1 MPVDLRKL
9 ASCETTTCS
18 SLVRWQSNSS
28 MSVPRSTALRE
39 PTNRRHVVRYHC
51 STKGQWGH
59 DKGRQQWWN
68 KMRHIHVTENHR
80 AVKRW
85 ISCTLSA
92 EVGCGHKLITTELR
106 WHTLTTITCTGTSYV
121 SHRRSAVKET
131 FFTLTK
137 GSTHC
142 LKAAMVF
149 SRFSPA
155 PAKTKSKQYE
165 QHAVFSL
172 HLCYRG
178 NIALAAGKGPDATS
192 LMFVFM

>member
-39 PTNRRHVVRYHC
+39 PTNRRHVVLYHC

-68 KMRHIHVTENHR
+68 KMQHIHVTENHR

-85 ISCTLSA
+85 ISCSMSA

-121 SHRRSAVKET
+121 SHRRSAVRDRLLSHWLKVLLT
-131 FFTLTK
+131 AWKLPWCFPGFHLLLQRHKANNISNMQSFHYICVTVATLP
-137 GSTHC
+137 
-142 LKAAMVF
+142 LLLEKAQM
-149 SRFSPA
+149 
-155 PAKTKSKQYE
+155 
-165 QHAVFSL
+165 QHL
-172 HLCYRG
+172 
-178 NIALAAGKGPDATS
+178 
-192 LMFVFM
+192 